1 MHLLKAVACVAL
13 LSCSSAFAQRYPTKP
28 ITLVVP
34 FPPGGT
40 TDALARLMASELTR
54 ELGKPVVVENKGG
67 AGGTIGSALVA
78 KAPADGYTLLF
89 GNQGPNAISPSI
101 YKDLPYDA
109 AHAFKPLSL
118 VANFPLFVVTH
129 PSVPA
134 HNIQELLA
142 YARTLPKG
150 LDYAST
156 GVGSTSHVAGLLLAK
171 LTGAPLV
178 HIPYK
183 GGGPAITDLIGGQ
196 VPLMFLG
203 IYDDNIKTGRLRA
216 IATSS
221 SKRAVAAPDLP
232 TVIESGVPGF
242 DVTAWFGLLTTAGT
256 PEPIVQRLHQA
267 IATAVSRPSVQKQIE
282 GFGGEPVTNTPD
294 QFSQLI
300 ASDIVRWQAILKETQ
315 AIQSQ

>member
-1 MHLLKAVACVAL
+1 MHLLKAFACVAL
-13 LSCSSAFAQRYPTKP
+13 LSCTSAFAQNYPTKP

-109 AHAFKPLSL
+109 ARAFQPLSL

-134 HNIQELLA
+134 RNIQELLA
-142 YARTLPKG
+142 YAKTLPKG

-203 IYDDNIKTGRLRA
+203 IYDENIKSGRLRA

-242 DVTAWFGLLTTAGT
+242 DVTAWFGILATAGT

-267 IATAVSRPSVQKQIE
+267 IATVVSRPSVQKQIE
-282 GFGGEPVTNTPD
+282 GFGGEPVTNTPA

-300 ASDIVRWQAILKETQ
+300 ASEIVRWQAILKDTQ
-315 AIQSQ
+315 ATQNQ